1 MAQLPSPLSTFLGTA
16 TACLCSC
23 MIGHAID
30 QNNFYTMPSDP
41 SLENP
46 PQVDYP
52 VEIPSRGE
60 DEIEEPEPQSNQMAC
75 CQSRAANVLTTAD
88 DIKTKTMMNK

>member
-1 MAQLPSPLSTFLGTA
+1 
-16 TACLCSC
+16 
-23 MIGHAID
+23 MIRHAID

-46 PQVDYP
+46 LQFDYP
-52 VEIPSRGE
+52 VEIPSPGE

-75 CQSRAANVLTTAD
+75 CQSRAAIALTTAD
-88 DIKTKTMMNK
+88 DIRRKQ

>member
-1 MAQLPSPLSTFLGTA
+1 
-16 TACLCSC
+16 